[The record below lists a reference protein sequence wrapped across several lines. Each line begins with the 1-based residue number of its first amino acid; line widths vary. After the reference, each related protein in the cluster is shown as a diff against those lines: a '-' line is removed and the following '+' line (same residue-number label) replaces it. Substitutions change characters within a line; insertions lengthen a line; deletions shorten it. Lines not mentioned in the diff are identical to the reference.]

1 MISLLSGQVL
11 WCGEG
16 VAVIEVS
23 GIGFEVHMTDAA
35 IRELSGTDTPVRIHT
50 HLAVRDGE
58 PVLYGFLS
66 RSEVEMFLMLIS
78 VNRVGPVLALHILS
92 QISIPEL
99 AGAILAGDEAVLK
112 RISGIGAKSAKR
124 LILEL
129 GDKMKRRA
137 ALFVTALPSGGDPV
151 RRDAESAL
159 VALGFSQKEAVS
171 SVDTVLRGD
180 NPPRD
185 IASVVRAA
193 LALFRERP

>member
-1 MISLLSGQVL
+1 MISLLSGNVL

-16 VAVIEVS
+16 VAVINVH

-35 IRELSGTDTPVRIHT
+35 INTLSGTDTGVRIHT
-50 HLAVRDGE
+50 HLVVRDGE

-66 RSEVEMFLMLIS
+66 RAEVEMFLLLIS
-78 VNRVGPVLALHILS
+78 VNRVGPVLALGILS
-92 QISIPEL
+92 QITIPEL
-99 AGAILAGDEAVLK
+99 AGAVLEEDEAVLT

-129 GDKMKRRA
+129 GDKMKKRA
-137 ALFVTALPSGGDPV
+137 AVFVPGLPAGGDPV

-171 SVDTVLRGD
+171 SVDTVLRGKAVT
-180 NPPRD
+180 PD
-185 IASVVRAA
+185 IATVVRAA
-193 LALFRERP
+193 LALLRERS

>member
-1 MISLLSGQVL
+1 MISLLSGEVL

-16 VAVIEVS
+16 VVVIGVN

-35 IRELSGTDTPVRIHT
+35 VCQLSGTGTPVRIHT

-92 QISIPEL
+92 QITIPEL
-99 AGAILAGDEAVLK
+99 AGAILDEDEGVLTG
-112 RISGIGAKSAKR
+112 ISGIGEKSAKR

-129 GDKMKRRA
+129 RDKMKKRA
-137 ALFVTALPSGGDPV
+137 ALFVTGLPAGGDPV

-171 SVDTVLRGD
+171 SVDTVMRRSD
-180 NPPRD
+180 PSPD

-193 LALFRERP
+193 LSLLRERS